1 MNKANTINYTLF
13 LTKKTG
19 KLWIL
24 EDVTPFHKPFKT
36 YYFQE
41 MGHDLCKVT
50 TSGTGNRV
58 LDILAGGDTEMTID
72 LWISKERLNL
82 PDLVEFELV
91 TPYKLAAKYHVNNCP
106 GCPQLLAWF
115 NASIKEI
122 FKDYPT
128 FAYIK
133 RIG

>member
-58 LDILAGGDTEMTID
+58 LDILAGSDTEMNID
-72 LWISKERLNL
+72 LRISRERLNL
-82 PDLVEFELV
+82 PDYVEFELV
-91 TPYKLAAKYHVNNCP
+91 EPYKLAAKYYVNNCP
-106 GCPQLLAWF
+106 GRPQMLAWF

-122 FKDYPT
+122 FKVYPA

-133 RIG
+133 KKE